1 MEILKKLTKT
11 VNKQQKRLGR
21 GIGSGV
27 GGHTVGRGAKG
38 QKARRKVKLTADG
51 TKTKKGWIQR
61 LPFLRGKH
69 RTNKRSVNT
78 IFNLNHLEK
87 WFKTG
92 ETVDLKTLSLKS
104 KKVLTSNVK
113 ILSQGNL
120 TKALKIKGILVSE
133 VAKKKIIAAGGII
146 E

>member
-1 MEILKKLTKT
+1 MEILKELNK
-11 VNKQQKRLGR
+11 VVDKQQKRLGR

-38 QKARRKVKLTADG
+38 QKARRSVKLTADG

-61 LPFLRGKH
+61 LPFLRGKR
-69 RTNKRSVNT
+69 RTNKRSINT

-87 WFKTG
+87 LFKSG
-92 ETVDLKTLSLKS
+92 DTVDIKTLSEKS
-104 KKVLTSNVK
+104 KRVLTSNTK
-113 ILSQGNL
+113 ILSQGKL
-120 TKALKIKGILVSE
+120 TKSLKVKGILVSE
-133 VAKKKIIAAGGII
+133 AGKNKIISAGGNI